1 MYKSYEEVA
10 KFFSQEIVL
19 PGTESE
25 IVVVFPMA
33 SFSDIEVPEV
43 NSDFRM
49 GRYILTC
56 IYADADYVVAFI
68 TK

>member
-1 MYKSYEEVA
+1 MYDNYNEVA

-19 PGTESE
+19 PDADDAILVG
-25 IVVVFPMA
+25 FPKA
-33 SFSDIEVPEV
+33 SFSDTEVPEV

-56 IYADADYVVAFI
+56 IYADEDYVVGRI